1 MPSEQKKITPEH
13 LLTMNNRCETSLT
26 GVTEVAGFSDTQV
39 ELKTCMGGLIIKGKG
54 LTINKLSTDSGELRV
69 NGEIG
74 SIQYT
79 AKKRDS
85 IFSGLFG

>member
-1 MPSEQKKITPEH
+1 MQTEQKKTMPEH
-13 LLTMNNRCETSLT
+13 LITMNNRCETSIT
-26 GVTEVAGFSDTQV
+26 GVTEVGGFSDTQV

-54 LTINKLSTDSGELRV
+54 LTISKLSTDLGELRV
-69 NGEIG
+69 NGEIS